1 MSTIL
6 SEAPEAVSPAGARQS
21 AGAWLRAARQAQGLH
36 IAVLAAQLK
45 VPQAKLEALEA
56 DRHEE
61 LPDATFA
68 RALAKAMCRVLKID
82 AAPVLELLPRG
93 ADPALERVSRG
104 LNQPFRERAL
114 REEPVSLEWLKR
126 PMVWAP
132 LLLLLAALA
141 VYLLPGDW
149 LTPLSGPEA
158 VKSSQVETQSAPA
171 PQLDAAA
178 SAPAVAEQPA
188 AASVPAFAAPTMPA
202 APATVAASVAAIG
215 VPAAVVAPT
224 SPAPLQAGQVPMRVK
239 AVQESWVEVT
249 DAQGQVMLSRLMR
262 PGDVAEM
269 AVLPPLRLRIG
280 NVAGTEITLRGA
292 AVDLASQSR
301 DNVAR
306 LELK

>member
-141 VYLLPGDW
+141 VYLLPGEW

-158 VKSSQVETQSAPA
+158 AKSNQVEIQPAPA
-171 PQLDAAA
+171 PQLDAA
-178 SAPAVAEQPA
+178 SAPAAAEQPA
-188 AASVPAFAAPTMPA
+188 AASVPAIAAPTVPA
-202 APATVAASVAAIG
+202 APATVAASVAAIS
-215 VPAAVVAPT
+215 VPASVVVPT